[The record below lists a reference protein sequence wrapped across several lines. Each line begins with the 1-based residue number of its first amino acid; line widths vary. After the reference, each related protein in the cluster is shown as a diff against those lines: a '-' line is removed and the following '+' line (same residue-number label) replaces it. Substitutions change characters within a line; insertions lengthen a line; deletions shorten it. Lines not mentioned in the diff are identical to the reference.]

1 MARMRAACQSRLDNG
16 YGLSLLCH
24 ARFVSMNSMRVSIC
38 PLVILCACALLAGGV
53 AAQTGTGAID
63 LTARITPTGARP
75 EPVRQF
81 TFYILTK
88 SYADIVKEVNAQ
100 EAPPSRE
107 QFIDRLKCS
116 PQLKTWLKK
125 QEVLDLTS
133 PDLDQLLSPD
143 DIMNVPE
150 FFAAYQRANSG
161 GVTPGFPQPK
171 YRESDR
177 ESNPD
182 RYQKQK
188 QEYLVTIRK
197 FLETH
202 PASVQGVELELAGV
216 NPKNLWDKLQGDH
229 KRRVL
234 QLAPDTAQVKYLVAK
249 TETDLDGRAVV
260 SSLAAGSY
268 WVSSIGMDA
277 ASGDRR
283 LLWDVPVKVA
293 GGQTSHL
300 ELTNL
305 NATDARNADA
315 Q

>member
-1 MARMRAACQSRLDNG
+1 MS
-16 YGLSLLCH
+16 
-24 ARFVSMNSMRVSIC
+24 SMRVSFR
-38 PLVILCACALLAGGV
+38 PLMIAFGCLLLAGVLRSQG
-53 AAQTGTGAID
+53 GTGAID

-81 TFYILTK
+81 TFYVLTR
-88 SYADIVKEVNAQ
+88 SYADIIKEVDAQ
-100 EAPPSRE
+100 DALPSRE
-107 QFIDRLKCS
+107 QFIVKLNCS
-116 PQLKTWLKK
+116 AQLKVWLKK
-125 QEVLDLTS
+125 QEILDLTS

-150 FFAAYQRANSG
+150 FFAAYQRSNSG

-188 QEYLVTIRK
+188 QEYLAAIRK

-202 PASVQGVELELAGV
+202 PASVQGLELELAGV
-216 NPKNLWDKLQGDH
+216 NPKNLWDKVQGDH
-229 KRRVL
+229 RRRVL
-234 QLAPDTAQVKYLVAK
+234 QLAPDTAQVKYLAGK
-249 TETDLDGRAVV
+249 AETDLDGRAII
-260 SSLAAGSY
+260 SGLPAGSY

-283 LLWDVPVKVA
+283 LLWDVPVTVVA
-293 GGQTSHL
+293 GKTSRV

-305 NATDARNADA
+305 NAWDARNVTA

>member
-1 MARMRAACQSRLDNG
+1 
-16 YGLSLLCH
+16 
-24 ARFVSMNSMRVSIC
+24 MRVSVRIV
-38 PLVILCACALLAGGV
+38 LILCTGLFVSSAV
-53 AAQTGTGAID
+53 RAQSATGSID

-81 TFYILTK
+81 TFYVLTR
-88 SYADIVKEVNAQ
+88 SYADVVKEVDAQ
-100 EAPPSRE
+100 DVPPSRE
-107 QFIDRLKCS
+107 QFIQALKCS
-116 PQLKTWLKK
+116 AELKAWLKK

-133 PDLDQLLSPD
+133 PDLDQLLLQD

-161 GVTPGFPQPK
+161 GVTPGFPQPR
-171 YRESDR
+171 YRDSDR
-177 ESNPD
+177 EANPA
-182 RYQKQK
+182 RYEKGK
-188 QEYLVTIRK
+188 QEYLAAVRK

-216 NPKNLWDKLQGDH
+216 NPKNLWDKLQNDH

-234 QLAPDTAQVKYLVAK
+234 QLAPDTAQVKYLAARA
-249 TETDLDGRAVV
+249 ETDLEGRASV
-260 SSLAAGSY
+260 SGLPAGNY

-283 LLWDVPVKVA
+283 LMWDVPVTVVA
-293 GGQTSHL
+293 GKMAHL

-305 NATDARNADA
+305 NATDVRSANA

>member
-1 MARMRAACQSRLDNG
+1 
-16 YGLSLLCH
+16 
-24 ARFVSMNSMRVSIC
+24 MNAMRVSFC
-38 PLVILCACALLAGGV
+38 VVLLLTLFISA
-53 AAQTGTGAID
+53 ANFATAQTGIGAID

-81 TFYILTK
+81 TFYVLTR
-88 SYADIVKEVNAQ
+88 SYADILKDVDAQ
-100 EAPPSRE
+100 DALPTRE
-107 QFIDRLKCS
+107 QFISKLPCS
-116 PQLKTWLKK
+116 PQLKSWLKK
-125 QEVLDLTS
+125 QEVMDLTS

-161 GVTPGFPQPK
+161 GVTVGFPQPR

-182 RYQKQK
+182 RYQKQR
-188 QEYLVTIRK
+188 QEYLMAIRK

-216 NPKNLWDKLQGDH
+216 NPKNLWDKVQSDH

-234 QLAPDTAQVKYLVAK
+234 QLAPDTAQVKYLAAK
-249 TETDLDGRAVV
+249 AETDLDGRALI
-260 SSLAAGSY
+260 SGLPAGSY

-283 LLWDVPVKVA
+283 LLWDVAVTVGA
-293 GGQTSHL
+293 GKTSHL

-305 NATDARNADA
+305 NATDARATNP